1 MIHIASGFTPP
12 APHRTALKPKL
23 DPESMEHWTPDL
35 CTQRG
40 ERVPRHLVA
49 YAVGAAF
56 PVEHLRPIAE
66 AVCSPEMLD
75 KHGDNHLGALL
86 FHLIDTG
93 KKMTLLHVQDSA
105 TRRPFT
111 LWVHRVFPGLP
122 HGQEPPRHLSEKSW
136 ALFHDYLKQRGVS
149 DEVRESMRMCCI
161 EWPKGCC
168 LSGLGAGKS
177 SQQHTG
183 AGTSEA
189 AASRAGEG
197 WDGDNETS
205 SSRGGLNGLPVAALS
220 CMHCQLA

>member
-12 APHRTALKPKL
+12 APHRTASKPKL

-161 EWPKGCC
+161 EWPKG
-168 LSGLGAGKS
+168 
-177 SQQHTG
+177 
-183 AGTSEA
+183 A
-189 AASRAGEG
+189 ACAYS
-197 WDGDNETS
+197 
-205 SSRGGLNGLPVAALS
+205 VAV
-220 CMHCQLA
+220 